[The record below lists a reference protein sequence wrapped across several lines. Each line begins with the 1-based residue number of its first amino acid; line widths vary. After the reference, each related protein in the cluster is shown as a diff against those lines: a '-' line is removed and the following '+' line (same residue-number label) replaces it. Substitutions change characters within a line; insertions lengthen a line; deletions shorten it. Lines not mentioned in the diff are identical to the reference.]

1 MTVANNRRFRS
12 DINGLR
18 AWAVM
23 AVVFYHFAVPG
34 VYGGYAGVDVFFVI
48 SGYLMCG
55 IIYSGLEQG
64 KFSLSKFYLARAR
77 RIFPALIVVCAVS
90 LVFGWF
96 FLMSEEYKQLGRH
109 VRESL
114 TFTSN
119 LRYLKESGY
128 FDVASQEKWLL
139 HTWSLSVEWQFYML
153 LPVVMLLFTRVARGR
168 SSVFLLLSLMFL
180 GSLVWCIWITD
191 RNAAQAF
198 YTLQARAWEMLAGAM
213 VFMVGKKEVPHSLA
227 KWMERAG
234 FALIV
239 TAFLVFE
246 KQTVWPGW
254 KALLPVIGSMLV
266 LLAGRERSAF
276 TSGAV
281 AQWLG
286 TRSYSIYLWHWPLV
300 VALAYTGLL
309 ATPGWVLTAIIMSLG
324 LGHLSY
330 VLVEVPTRDMLSKRQ
345 QKLSAVMLVSVLAG
359 VAVLAQQVRT
369 SGFPERLPPEVAA
382 IEAESKNHNPRL
394 RECLDPESYCIY
406 GDAAE
411 PLRAVVIGDSHAD
424 AVVTAIEAALPGGH
438 GSLLFRGGS
447 GCMVVFGMYFTRSLA
462 HCNRLNE
469 LLEQEHASIAP
480 GVPAIIFG
488 RTSKYVNEGRPG
500 EEDKPNFHFGRQ
512 YSVFTDELLDEFSER
527 YVDTLC
533 ALSEHRA
540 VYVVRPIPEM
550 PVDVP
555 TLVGRGLL
563 FGEIRNPS
571 LLKADYAKR
580 HAYVN
585 GLQDEAAVRCG
596 VKVLDP
602 LPYLCDDS
610 ACYGGSGGR
619 PIYRDQDHLSEYGN
633 RLLVPLFERFFSEG
647 LGADKAENISLR

>member
-1 MTVANNRRFRS
+1 MTVASNRNFRN

-23 AVVFYHFAVPG
+23 AVVLYHFGVPG
-34 VYGGYAGVDVFFVI
+34 IYGGYAGVDVFFVI

-55 IIYSGLEQG
+55 IIYSGLEQ
-64 KFSLSKFYLARAR
+64 KMFSLGKFYLARAR
-77 RIFPALIVVCAVS
+77 RIFPALIVVCAVC
-90 LVFGWF
+90 LFCGWF
-96 FLMSEEYKQLGRH
+96 LLMPEEYQQLGRH

-153 LPVVMLLFTRVARGR
+153 LPVVMLLFSRLGRER
-168 SSVFLLLSLMFL
+168 SSLFSLLAFMFL
-180 GSLVWCIWITD
+180 ASLVWCVWITD

-198 YTLQARAWEMLAGAM
+198 YTLQARAWEMLAGAL
-213 VFMVGKKEVPHSLA
+213 VFMLGNKAFSHSLA

-234 FALIV
+234 FVLII
-239 TAFLVFE
+239 TAFLVFQ

-254 KALLPVIGSMLV
+254 KALLPVTGSMLV
-266 LLAGRERSAF
+266 LLANRERSVF
-276 TSGAV
+276 TSSAV

-309 ATPGWVLTAIIMSLG
+309 TDTWWVLAAISMSLV

-330 VLVEVPTRDMLSKRQ
+330 VLVEVPARDLLSKRP
-345 QKLSAVMLVSVLAG
+345 QKLSAVMLVGVLAA
-359 VAVLAQQVRT
+359 VAVLAQQVRI
-369 SGFPERLPPEVAA
+369 SGFPDRLPPEVAA
-382 IEAESKNHNPRL
+382 IEAESNNHNPRL
-394 RECLDPESYCIY
+394 RECLDPEAYCIY
-406 GDAAE
+406 GDTSE

-424 AVVTAIEAALPGGH
+424 AVVTAIEAALPGGN

-447 GCMVVFGMYFTRSLA
+447 GCMVVFGMQFTNSLA
-462 HCNRLNE
+462 HCNKLNE
-469 LLEQEHASIAP
+469 LLEKEHASMAP

-488 RTSKYVNEGRPG
+488 RTSKYVNEGRAG
-500 EEDKPNFHFGRQ
+500 DEDKPKFHFGKQ
-512 YSVFTDELLDEFSER
+512 YSVFTNTLLDEFSEK

-533 ALSEHRA
+533 TLSEHRA

-555 TLVGRGLL
+555 TQVGRGLL
-563 FGEIRNPS
+563 FGEARNPA
-571 LLKADYAKR
+571 LPRDAYMKR
-580 HAYVN
+580 NAYVHA
-585 GLQDEAAVRCG
+585 LQDEAAARCG

-602 LPYLCDDS
+602 LPYLCDES
-610 ACYGGSGGR
+610 ACYGGSEGR

-647 LGADKAENISLR
+647 AGVDKAEGLSLL